1 MNSKLA
7 MSRHFLFTAALLP
20 IIALPALAQTATPPQ
35 TATPATTANVAA
47 SGWNY
52 LDDEAEASGFDLS
65 FGAQQFPV
73 EWMLAEQENGDGYI
87 LRFAPEG
94 IMLSE
99 KQNGKISVLAQRKEK
114 PIVGEWVVQ
123 RRGRTW
129 RIIAGK
135 RIWFESENGD
145 FEDGKIAWRG
155 KPKSVSSIRVQP
167 VEDIAFDDDFM
178 RVKEDVAFASAV
190 KDPHKGIRIADVK
203 DGADTWQA
211 QSGKWETTGLSE
223 NAEAQVAQSVNA
235 FAFKTAAPGL
245 NLAFTGRPFWN
256 DYSIEAAARP
266 EGAEAIGVVAYAQ
279 DKDNYLLLHWSRR
292 TDVLDANSGTVEL
305 RAIVRGQM
313 RVLATAPGGFE
324 DMQWYNLRLSVE
336 GGTVRA
342 FIDDSEILRARSN
355 LFGRGQAGVYAVTK
369 ADTKDD
375 KSSAFF
381 DDVRVR
387 SEHDLH
393 EDFEEF
399 VPGRW
404 QTLNGNWNWKGAA
417 TSQIALSQAVTGQN
431 DWENYTVSARL
442 KVPATA
448 SGGLLLNQSKD
459 GVYTLRIGGS
469 KSTDGFA
476 GRTQII
482 KTLGDKKQILAEI
495 KSGSDYDDRE
505 MAWSFSEND
514 GYLKVS
520 NENGR
525 VLDAFDTDLAMGR
538 PGILASAGKNASARI
553 AAWSVTF
560 PEKRPTWAKVPEL
573 YEAEQQAE
581 TMGGWSTPEGFWLPV
596 RPVADG
602 APAPVAAT
610 PADIKKAD
618 TLWHKGAFW
627 GDGQLKFQVPELTD
641 KQQFVVLLASGRQA
655 PEVKLQFR
663 IENNLLKVALQDD
676 DKAKPNTGEAKLDGK
691 PTDYNVEV
699 QQRGSFLIARL
710 QKTGD
715 DERQVLLATRA
726 F

>member
-1 MNSKLA
+1 

-20 IIALPALAQTATPPQ
+20 IIALPALAQTAPPPQ
-35 TATPATTANVAA
+35 IAAPVASA
-47 SGWNY
+47 GWNT
-52 LDDEAEASGFDLS
+52 LDDEAEAIGFDLS

-94 IMLSE
+94 ITLSE
-99 KQNGKISVLAQRKEK
+99 KQNGKVSVLAQRNEK

-123 RRGRTW
+123 RRGRVW

-145 FEDGKIAWRG
+145 YADGKIAWRG
-155 KPKSVSSIRVQP
+155 KPKSVSNIRVQP

-178 RVKEDVAFASAV
+178 RVKEDVAFAQAV
-190 KDPHKGIRIADVK
+190 KDPHKGIRISDVK
-203 DGADTWQA
+203 DGADIWQA

-235 FAFKTAAPGL
+235 FAFKTAAPGV
-245 NLAFTGRPFWN
+245 NLAFAGRPFWN
-256 DYSIEAAARP
+256 DYSVQAAARP
-266 EGAEAIGVVAYAQ
+266 EGATAIGIVAYAQ
-279 DKDNYLLLHWSRR
+279 DKDNYLLLHWTRR
-292 TDVLDANSGTVEL
+292 DNVLDTESGKIEL
-305 RAIVRGQM
+305 RANVRGQM
-313 RVLATAPGGFE
+313 RVLASAPGGFE
-324 DMQWYNLRLSVE
+324 DLQWYNLRLSIE
-336 GGTVRA
+336 GGVMRA
-342 FIDDSEILRARSN
+342 FVDDNEMLRTRTN
-355 LFGRGQAGVYAVTK
+355 LFGRGQAGVYAETK
-369 ADTKDD
+369 AVEGEE

-393 EDFEEF
+393 EDFSDY

-404 QTLNGNWNWKGAA
+404 QTLSGKWDWKGAA
-417 TSQIALSQAVTGQN
+417 TPETGLSQAVTGQS

-442 KVPATA
+442 KVPATSSA
-448 SGGLLLNQSKD
+448 GLLLHQSKD

-482 KTLGDKKQILAEI
+482 KTLNGKNQVLAEI
-495 KSGSDYDDRE
+495 KSGSEYDNRE
-505 MAWSFSEND
+505 SSWSFSEND
-514 GYLKVS
+514 DYLRAS
-520 NENGR
+520 NESGR
-525 VLDAFDTDLAMGR
+525 VIDAFDTDLTMGR
-538 PGILASAGKNASARI
+538 PGILASAGQNTPARI

-581 TMGGWSTPEGFWLPV
+581 TMGGWSTPEGFWLPA

-602 APAPVAAT
+602 APAPVVKTDAK
-610 PADIKKAD
+610 ADDKKPD

-627 GDGQLKFQVPELTD
+627 GDGQLKFQVPALTD
-641 KQQFVVLLASGRQA
+641 KQQFAVLLASGRQT

-663 IENNLLKVALQDD
+663 IENNVLKLALQGD
-676 DKAKPNTGEAKLDGK
+676 DKAKATTGEAKLEGK

-699 QQRGSFLIARL
+699 QQRGSYLIARL
-710 QKTGD
+710 EKTSGED
-715 DERQVLLATRA
+715 RKVLLATRA